1 MKPSHRRR
9 SRELAAQSVYAWQ
22 AAENSARQI
31 IEATLE
37 EVDNKAF
44 DVNYYVRLVEGTVK
58 NAAVLDADFTDYLD
72 RPADEV
78 DMVELAVL
86 RVAAYEL
93 KFCPDVP
100 YRVVINEA
108 IEVAK
113 IFAADDSHK
122 FVNGVLDKAVKHLRP
137 HGK

>member
-9 SRELAAQSVYAWQ
+9 SRELATQSVYAWQ
-22 AAENSARQI
+22 ASENTASKI

-37 EVDNKAF
+37 EVDNNAF
-44 DVNYYVRLVEGTVK
+44 DVSYYRRLVDGTVK
-58 NAAVLDADFTDYLD
+58 NAKALDQDFAEYLA

-122 FVNGVLDKAVKHLRP
+122 FVNGVLDKAVKNLRP
-137 HGK
+137 YGK